1 MGVNNVYT
9 FLHADFEGIQ
19 FYTARWYGNLT
30 KVVIEEDF
38 FVNYEEEEDDKVLP
52 VSELPLL
59 VEQRVGGVQ
68 ISYLPC
74 STTNHSSNLTSEDMA
89 DIWR

>member
-9 FLHADFEGIQ
+9 FLHADFEGIE

-30 KVVIEEDF
+30 KEVIEEDF

-59 VEQRVGGVQ
+59 VEQRVCGVE
-68 ISYLPC
+68 ISDLPC
-74 STTNHSSNLTSEDMA
+74 LASGHYSDLTFEDMA
-89 DIWR
+89 DLWR